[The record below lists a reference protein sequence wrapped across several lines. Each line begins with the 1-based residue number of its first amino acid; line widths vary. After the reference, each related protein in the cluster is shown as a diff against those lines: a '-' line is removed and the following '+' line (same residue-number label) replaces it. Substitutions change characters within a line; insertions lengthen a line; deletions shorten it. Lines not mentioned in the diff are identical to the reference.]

1 MKDLNRTDTI
11 HGVSTETQY
20 SKHGLGKHPE
30 NGGDEPLLL
39 TVKGAQCCTLS
50 AQGGLS
56 GIAIKG
62 SKGRNEQ

>member
-1 MKDLNRTDTI
+1 MGFPLKLSI
-11 HGVSTETQY
+11 L
-20 SKHGLGKHPE
+20 KHGLGKHPE

-62 SKGRNEQ
+62 SKGRNEQYLV